1 MKNFVFILSLLLN
14 SFLFSQEIEWQET
27 RKIEFSDFKGKPPA
41 INNFAANSM
50 ISINYKVLSK
60 SIWTGKIKIKI
71 FATFDSEKSWVS
83 LQYLN
88 QNGLLEHEQIHFDIA
103 EFFSRKLS
111 KVLVEKVDSVEK
123 FNRDFQILYDK
134 VYQEYIDFQNLF
146 EEETSFGTNIE
157 KQKIWKKRVD
167 NLLKITKNLNLKS

>member
-27 RKIEFSDFKGKPPA
+27 RKIEFSDFKGKSPA
-41 INNFAANSM
+41 ISNFAANSM

-146 EEETSFGTNIE
+146 EEETSYGTNIE
-157 KQKIWKKRVD
+157 KQKIWKERVD
-167 NLLKITKNLNLKS
+167 NLLKITKNLNPKS

>member
-1 MKNFVFILSLLLN
+1 M
-14 SFLFSQEIEWQET
+14 
-27 RKIEFSDFKGKPPA
+27 GC
-41 INNFAANSM
+41 
-50 ISINYKVLSK
+50 
-60 SIWTGKIKIKI
+60 
-71 FATFDSEKSWVS
+71 

-167 NLLKITKNLNLKS
+167 NLLKITKPQP